1 MRARVAGLCVTALSA
16 LWTLLGRAQAGEVFA
31 HEPNQPPASE
41 APKPYHPEP
50 RVIVNVTSVDGPH
63 ARSDV
68 ERAARMAWGRI
79 VGCYKSI
86 DPQAKGLIRLE
97 LVVAG
102 SGKVTSARRMH
113 STLKNRELLACLTG
127 AMKGL
132 AMPKA
137 RAGSTVHTE
146 IRIAPGDPPRSEAS

>member
-1 MRARVAGLCVTALSA
+1 MALVA
-16 LWTLLGRAQAGEVFA
+16 LWTELGRAQAHEVPA
-31 HEPNQPPASE
+31 DAPNEPPASE
-41 APKPYHPEP
+41 APKPHHPEP
-50 RVIVNVTSVDGPH
+50 RVIVNVTSVKGPH

-68 ERAARMAWGRI
+68 ERAARLAWGRI

-102 SGKVTSARRMH
+102 DGRVTRARRTH
-113 STLKNRELLACLTG
+113 STLKNRELAACLTG
-127 AMKGL
+127 SMKRL

-146 IRIAPGDPPRSEAS
+146 IRVAPGDPPRSEAS

>member
-1 MRARVAGLCVTALSA
+1 MIVS
-16 LWTLLGRAQAGEVFA
+16 
-31 HEPNQPPASE
+31 
-41 APKPYHPEP
+41 
-50 RVIVNVTSVDGPH
+50 VISVKGPH

-68 ERAARMAWGRI
+68 ERAARLAWSRI
-79 VGCYKSI
+79 VSCYKSI

-102 SGKVTSARRMH
+102 NGKVTGARRTH
-113 STLKNRELLACLTG
+113 STLKNRELVACLTG

-146 IRIAPGDPPRSEAS
+146 IHIAPGDPPRSEAS